1 MNEYLKSS
9 PEVGIVG
16 PKISNSKM
24 QPTRSYMRF
33 LDVRMLFL
41 GSKFLKHLIDT
52 QKYKL
57 HFSWYDF
64 DSIQKVPWISGD
76 EGYFLYLEDMDICL
90 QVTRIGY
97 QVVYFPEA
105 EIIHYFGASSESSFD
120 KLNSPYQNSMRHYFE
135 KNSSRVHL
143 WIARLYLA
151 FLKSFSK

>member
-1 MNEYLKSS
+1 
-9 PEVGIVG
+9 
-16 PKISNSKM
+16 M

-64 DSIQKVPWISGD
+64 DSIQKVPWISGACMMIKRNIFEQAGLFD